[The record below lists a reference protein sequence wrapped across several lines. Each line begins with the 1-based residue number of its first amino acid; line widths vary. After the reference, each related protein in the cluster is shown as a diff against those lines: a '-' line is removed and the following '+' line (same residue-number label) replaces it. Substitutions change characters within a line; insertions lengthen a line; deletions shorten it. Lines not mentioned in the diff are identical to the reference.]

1 LSILKKDKFLRV
13 AITRLTKTQIF
24 EDELK
29 QVMVVNENLMA
40 HNQVLESQLAEESQE
55 KSGK

>member
-1 LSILKKDKFLRV
+1 LSILKKDKSLRV
-13 AITRLTKTQIF
+13 AIKRLAETQIF

-29 QVMVVNENLMA
+29 QVKDLNVNLMA
-40 HNQVLESQLAEESQE
+40 RNQELESHLAKASRE